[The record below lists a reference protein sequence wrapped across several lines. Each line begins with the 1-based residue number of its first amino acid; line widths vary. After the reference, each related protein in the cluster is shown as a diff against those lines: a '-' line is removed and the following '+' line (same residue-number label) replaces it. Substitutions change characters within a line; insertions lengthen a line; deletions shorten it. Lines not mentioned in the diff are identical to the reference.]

1 MKNRKRRLLCGVLC
15 AVMLFASAGSVLAVS
30 CTNYSDWFKPSYNE
44 MNELNLIPSEFSGY
58 DLKKNI
64 TRGEMSVLAVHAYGL
79 ITKNAIEL
87 ERTDYF
93 SDTTD
98 KAILEAYELGIVS
111 GYPDG
116 TFRPDQYLTRQEFF
130 KIIQNSATRSPITRP
145 WTARISRSSTTPALF
160 PAGPWR
166 LRRSASSANTSTA
179 PRPPQACP

>member
-44 MNELNLIPSEFSGY
+44 MNELNLIPSEFAGY

-98 KAILEAYELGIVS
+98 KTILEAYELGIVS
-111 GYPDG
+111 GYPDYH
-116 TFRPDQYLTRQEFF
+116 TFRFNCVGSVGYAFRDILTVVAEEFGM
-130 KIIQNSATRSPITRP
+130 KTG
-145 WTARISRSSTTPALF
+145 RILQAPMEGLIDYHTNRKTTPN
-160 PAGPWR
+160 P
-166 LRRSASSANTSTA
+166 
-179 PRPPQACP
+179 

>member
-15 AVMLFASAGSVLAVS
+15 AVMLFASTGSVLAVS
-30 CTNYSDWFKPSYNE
+30 CTNYSDWFRPSYNE
-44 MNELNLIPSEFSGY
+44 MNELNLIPSEFAGY

-98 KAILEAYELGIVS
+98 KTILEAYELGIVS

-116 TFRPDQYLTRQEFF
+116 TCRPDQ
-130 KIIQNSATRSPITRP
+130 
-145 WTARISRSSTTPALF
+145 
-160 PAGPWR
+160 
-166 LRRSASSANTSTA
+166 
-179 PRPPQACP
+179 